1 MNRETLLKKYV
12 AEGMNEIAAKLKI
25 ARMTQEDINQLEQV
39 ELDSESIKRDT
50 EFLDELMSR

>member
-39 ELDSESIKRDT
+39 ELDSASIKRDT

>member
-1 MNRETLLKKYV
+1 MDRETLLKKYV